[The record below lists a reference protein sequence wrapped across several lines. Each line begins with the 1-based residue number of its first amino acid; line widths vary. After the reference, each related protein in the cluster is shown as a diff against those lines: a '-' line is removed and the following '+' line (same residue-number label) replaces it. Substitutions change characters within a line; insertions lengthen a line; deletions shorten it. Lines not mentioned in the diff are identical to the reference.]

1 MKSFLILPLVALAAC
16 AMPATDIPATGG
28 VATSQSPAP
37 PHHSARN
44 VDDFDTTTTAARQA
58 ATQAVAGGTRIGTT
72 IATLGAPADPGIW
85 VKTPLVTQVTQGR
98 IQYQGRV
105 INAEL
110 RPSGGV
116 AGSGSQISLAAM
128 RLIAAPLTGL
138 VTLTLLR

>member
-1 MKSFLILPLVALAAC
+1 MKSVLILPLVALAAC
-16 AMPATDIPATGG
+16 AMPVTKTPATGD
-28 VATSQSPAP
+28 VAAAQSPAP
-37 PHHSARN
+37 PHSARN

>member
-1 MKSFLILPLVALAAC
+1 MKSVLILPLVALSAC
-16 AMPATDIPATGG
+16 AIPATDTPATGD
-28 VATSQSPAP
+28 VATAQPPAP
-37 PHHSARN
+37 PPSARN

>member
-1 MKSFLILPLVALAAC
+1 MKSVLILPLVALAAC
-16 AMPATDIPATGG
+16 AVPATDTPATGD
-28 VATSQSPAP
+28 VATAQSPAP
-37 PHHSARN
+37 PHSARN

>member
-1 MKSFLILPLVALAAC
+1 MKSVLILPLVALAAC
-16 AMPATDIPATGG
+16 AIPATDTPATGD
-28 VATSQSPAP
+28 VAAAQSPAP
-37 PHHSARN
+37 PRSARN

>member
-1 MKSFLILPLVALAAC
+1 MKSILILPLVALAAC
-16 AMPATDIPATGG
+16 AMPVTQTPATGD
-28 VATSQSPAP
+28 VATAQPPAP
-37 PHHSARN
+37 PRSARN

-58 ATQAVAGGTRIGTT
+58 ATQVVAGGTAIGTT

>member
-1 MKSFLILPLVALAAC
+1 MKSILILPLVALAAC
-16 AMPATDIPATGG
+16 AMPVAKTPATRD
-28 VATSQSPAP
+28 VAAARPPAP
-37 PHHSARN
+37 PRSARN

-138 VTLTLLR
+138 VALTLLR

>member
-1 MKSFLILPLVALAAC
+1 MKCILILSLMILAAC
-16 AMPATDIPATGG
+16 AMPVADTPATAEI
-28 VATSQSPAP
+28 ATNLPAAAP
-37 PHHSARN
+37 RSARN
-44 VDDFDTTTTAARQA
+44 VDDFDTTTAAVRQA
-58 ATQAVAGGTRIGTT
+58 ATQVVAGGTAIGTT

-98 IQYQGRV
+98 IRYQGRV

-138 VTLTLLR
+138 VALTLLR